1 MNLDA
6 YSTGPPHAT
15 GCSAEMPLVS
25 SISEIGQA
33 KLRESSTDAEKW
45 NASFCRW
52 LDQDLDEAAATAQL
66 IVIKKAKLKRSLTAH
81 LHLAPLKSG
90 ANARQ

>member
-15 GCSAEMPLVS
+15 GCSAELVS

-52 LDQDLDEAAATAQL
+52 LGQDLDDAAATALL